1 MCNGTKIEII
11 PPPPPPPPP
20 KSKSSSKS
28 KSKPSSTSSKAT
40 KPAFPKANF
49 NKSGYCIKH
58 HDIQLATPKKD
69 ENNQLI
75 YEELKPSC
83 PSCLKGSHIN
93 KKSTSLGGGK
103 VRTGRVHGYDPSRSR
118 GKSREQQRSTSTSGE
133 QRTGGR
139 SQSRG
144 RDKSL
149 SRSQSRSQSIGRS
162 KSRERKKYNRTDSS
176 NTGSA
181 KPRKKYEYDTP
192 FDTKGR
198 CHYHKNVQLASR
210 KMTGGWK
217 VLQAACPKC
226 MEDKCDDDHDDSTP
240 ITSVVKAVSNS
251 KNSSG
256 GTAIQVA
263 KRFSSRWKLTRP
275 PSSSSECD
283 DKGTDVGISDSVSV
297 YSKKSTISTLSRQS
311 TRSVKSNASS
321 TRSGTSGKASS
332 SGRYG
337 EMPFDGDGYCCRHP
351 SVQIAQKK
359 MMGGFKILRECPDC
373 AHEDGSRS
381 ARKKKAP
388 RRQSSKSGGSR
399 KKKDCGELV

>member
-20 KSKSSSKS
+20 KSKGSKPRSSS
-28 KSKPSSTSSKAT
+28 SSS
-40 KPAFPKANF
+40 KPAFPKGKF

-75 YEELKPSC
+75 YKEIKPSC

-103 VRTGRVHGYDPSRSR
+103 VRTGRVHYDPSRSR
-118 GKSREQQRSTSTSGE
+118 SKSREPRSTSTSSE
-133 QRTGGR
+133 QRTSGR

-149 SRSQSRSQSIGRS
+149 SRSQSRSQSMGRS
-162 KSRERKKYNRTDSS
+162 KSRERRSYNRTDTS
-176 NTGSA
+176 NTGS
-181 KPRKKYEYDTP
+181 KPLRKKYEYDTP

-226 MEDKCDDDHDDSTP
+226 MEEKCDDDDNTP
-240 ITSVVKAVSNS
+240 ITSVVKCISTGD
-251 KNSSG
+251 KTSSG

-263 KRFSSRWKLTRP
+263 KRFSSRWKLAKSP
-275 PSSSSECD
+275 SSSECD

-311 TRSVKSNASS
+311 TRSVKSTASS
-321 TRSGTSGKASS
+321 TRSGVSGKSTT

-359 MMGGFKILRECPDC
+359 MMGGFKILQECPDC
-373 AHEDGSRS
+373 AQGGGSRS
-381 ARKKKAP
+381 GRKKKAS
-388 RRQSSKSGGSR
+388 RRQSSSKSGGSR
-399 KKKDCGELV
+399 KKKDGVERELV

>member
-1 MCNGTKIEII
+1 MCNGTKIAII

-20 KSKSSSKS
+20 KSKRSS
-28 KSKPSSTSSKAT
+28 KSKPSSST
-40 KPAFPKANF
+40 KPAFPKAKF

-58 HDIQLATPKKD
+58 HDIQLATPTKD

-75 YEELKPSC
+75 YQEIKPSC

-103 VRTGRVHGYDPSRSR
+103 VRTGRVYDPSRSR
-118 GKSREQQRSTSTSGE
+118 SKSREQRSTSTSDE
-133 QRTGGR
+133 QRTSGR

-149 SRSQSRSQSIGRS
+149 SRSQSRSQSTIGRS
-162 KSRERKKYNRTDSS
+162 KSRERKFKRTDTS
-176 NTGSA
+176 NTGS
-181 KPRKKYEYDTP
+181 KPLRKKYEYDTP
-192 FDTKGR
+192 FDSKGR

-217 VLQAACPKC
+217 VLHAACPRC
-226 MEDKCDDDHDDSTP
+226 MEDKCDDDDSTP
-240 ITSVVKAVSNS
+240 ITSVVKSISTGN
-251 KNSSG
+251 KTSSG

-263 KRFSSRWKLTRP
+263 KRFSKWKLTRP
-275 PSSSSECD
+275 PSSSKCD
-283 DKGTDVGISDSVSV
+283 KDTDVGISDSVSV

-311 TRSVKSNASS
+311 TRSVKSTASS
-321 TRSGTSGKASS
+321 TRSGVSGKASS

-359 MMGGFKILRECPDC
+359 MMGGFKILQECPDC
-373 AHEDGSRS
+373 AQEDGSRS
-381 ARKKKAP
+381 GRKKKAS
-388 RRQSSKSGGSR
+388 RRQSSSKSGGSR
-399 KKKDCGELV
+399 KKKDGVERELV